1 MDTKWKKSKGVLS
14 VLFLLVGLTLTVI
27 FGGIAA
33 LGATSLD
40 VREIRDSFQSDYQ
53 NTQRFRSEMS
63 HNLRTILEAQVETK
77 EISYPLRDP
86 NLRWGVWKDGAFQ
99 EGNLTGIE
107 RELITPN
114 EEGYNFYLY
123 YRNGTVT
130 IWKDGEEVDVYG
142 DGVYRDQWS
151 QWNVPGY
158 QNMDLITFL
167 GYAGDYATATWGGI
181 ISGDVAT
188 PQSSAAPVETTPEAA
203 EENPWNGLTI
213 RLAAAEVPI
222 PFTGYTYSGIYGILD
237 SMQFTRQAVSIVG
250 GCFLLGVALL
260 VWAILWRRWL
270 GLALRA
276 VGTVTGKIW
285 LELKVAV
292 LVALVFPLL
301 LSISYASEPIF
312 LAIAIAICWLLV
324 FYLNDL
330 ICNRGKL
337 FRSSFCG
344 WLAGLLRG
352 DGVDQ
357 PLQKK
362 LLRSAVV
369 AYVAALVLAVGAAAA
384 DGFLLLCWRDYGY
397 GFPWV
402 PVLIGVLGLLLL
414 LLLYRHWKDERTLIE
429 DLSALNAQVEEVR
442 QGRRAPALPPERPLA
457 PLSQAVE
464 DIGGGLQRA
473 VEERTRSERMKVEL
487 ITNVSHDLK
496 TPLTS
501 ILSYAELLREEE
513 DLPDHVR
520 DYVQILNDKALRL
533 KTMVQEVFDVSKAA
547 SGNLT
552 LNWKDLDLAKL
563 IRQTLA
569 DQADPI
575 AESGLQFRVNLPE
588 EPVPV
593 RADGDRLYRVFQNLI
608 HNALQYALPGSR
620 VYVDLNV
627 AGDEA
632 VARVQNISKEE
643 LPRNIDFTE
652 RFVRGDESRTDGG
665 SGLGLAIALSFTQ
678 ACGGT
683 LTVTTDADLF
693 TARVA
698 LPLSKAPLP
707 ETPKE

>member
-14 VLFLLVGLTLTVI
+14 ILFLLVGLTLAVI
-27 FGGIAA
+27 FGGIAV
-33 LGATSLD
+33 LGAASLD
-40 VREIRDSFQSDYQ
+40 VREIMDSFQSDYQ
-53 NTQRFRSEMS
+53 NTRRFRSEMS
-63 HNLRTILEAQVETK
+63 HNLRTILEAQVENK
-77 EISYPLRDP
+77 EISYPLQDP
-86 NLRWGVWKDGAFQ
+86 NLRWGVWKNGAFQ

-107 RELITPN
+107 RDLITPD
-114 EEGYNFYLY
+114 EEGYNFYLS
-123 YRNGTVT
+123 YRNGEVA

-142 DGVYRDQWS
+142 DGVYRAEWDQWEM
-151 QWNVPGY
+151 PGY
-158 QNMDLITFL
+158 QNMDLINFL
-167 GYAGDYATATWGGI
+167 GYAGDYATATWGGSAI
-181 ISGDVAT
+181 
-188 PQSSAAPVETTPEAA
+188 PQSSAAPIETDPGTVN
-203 EENPWNGLTI
+203 ENPWDGLTI

-222 PFTGYTYSGIYGILD
+222 YYARYDYSDLYGVTE
-237 SMQFTRQAVSIVG
+237 SMYFTRQAATLVG

-270 GLALRA
+270 GLAFRA
-276 VGTVTGKIW
+276 VGTVTGRIW
-285 LELKVAV
+285 LELKLAV
-292 LVALVFPLL
+292 LIALVFPLL
-301 LSISYASEPIF
+301 LAISYASEPVF
-312 LAIAIAICWLLV
+312 LAIAITICWLLV

-330 ICNRGKL
+330 ICNWGRL
-337 FRSSFCG
+337 LRSSFCG

-384 DGFLLLCWRDYGY
+384 DGFLLLYWRDFGY

-429 DLSALNAQVEEVR
+429 DLSALDAQVEEVR
-442 QGRRAPALPPERPLA
+442 QGRRAPALPPESPLA

-464 DIGGGLQRA
+464 DIGGGLQKA

-501 ILSYAELLREEE
+501 ILSYAALLQEEE

-547 SGNLT
+547 SGNLN
-552 LNWKDLDLAKL
+552 LNWKDLDLGKL

-608 HNALQYALPGSR
+608 HNALQYAMPGSR
-620 VYVDLNV
+620 VYVDLTV
-627 AGDEA
+627 EGDEA
-632 VARVQNISKEE
+632 VAKVQNISKEE

-652 RFVRGDESRTDGG
+652 RFVRGDQSRTDGG

-683 LTVTTDADLF
+683 LEVSTDADLF
-693 TARVA
+693 TARVR
-698 LPLSKAPLP
+698 LPLCPVPQTEA
-707 ETPKE
+707 

>member
-14 VLFLLVGLTLTVI
+14 VLFLLVGLTLTAI
-27 FGGIAA
+27 FGGLCILYAGYLNPREA
-33 LGATSLD
+33 LDAFRG
-40 VREIRDSFQSDYQ
+40 DYQ
-53 NTQRFRSEMS
+53 NTRSFRGEMS
-63 HNLRTILEAQVETK
+63 YNLRTVLEAQVENK
-77 EISYPLRDP
+77 EITYPLRDP
-86 NLRWGVWKDGAFQ
+86 NLRWGVWKDGVFQ
-99 EGNLTGIE
+99 EGNLSGIE
-107 RELITPN
+107 GDLKNHDEA
-114 EEGYNFYLY
+114 GYNFYLEY
-123 YRNGTVT
+123 FDGKVT
-130 IWKDGEEVDVYG
+130 IWKDGKEVDVYG
-142 DGVYRDQWS
+142 DGVYRDRWS
-151 QWNVPGY
+151 QWEVPGY

-167 GYAGDYATATWGGI
+167 GYAGDYATAEWGG
-181 ISGDVAT
+181 SAVAT
-188 PQSSAAPVETTPEAA
+188 PQSSAVPVETTPETVD
-203 EENPWNGLTI
+203 ESPWDGVLI

-222 PFTGYTYSGIYGILD
+222 SYARYDHSDLYGVAE
-237 SMQFTRQAVSIVG
+237 SMHFTRQAVSLVG

-285 LELKVAV
+285 LEFKLAV
-292 LVALVFPLL
+292 LIALVFPLL

-312 LAIAIAICWLLV
+312 LAIAITICWLLV

-330 ICNRGKL
+330 VCNRSGL
-337 FRSSFCG
+337 LRASFCA
-344 WLAGLLRG
+344 WLVGLLRG

-362 LLRSAVV
+362 LLRGAVM
-369 AYVAALVLAVGAAAA
+369 AYMAALILAAGAAVL
-384 DGFLLLCWRDYGY
+384 DFQFFLYWMRYQSGL
-397 GFPWV
+397 PWLPFLV
-402 PVLIGVLGLLLL
+402 GVLGLLLL
-414 LLLYRHWKDERTLIE
+414 ALLYRHWKDERALIE
-429 DLSALNAQVEEVR
+429 DLSALEAQVEEAR
-442 QGRRAPALPPERPLA
+442 QGSRVPALPPESPLA
-457 PLSQAVE
+457 PISQAVE
-464 DIGGGLQRA
+464 DIGGGLQMA

-501 ILSYAELLREEE
+501 ILSYAALLQEEE

-547 SGNLT
+547 SGNLN
-552 LNWKDLDLAKL
+552 LNWKDLDLGKL
-563 IRQTLA
+563 LRQTLA

-608 HNALQYALPGSR
+608 HNALQYAMPGSR
-620 VYVDLNV
+620 VYVDLTV
-627 AGDEA
+627 EGDEA
-632 VARVQNISKEE
+632 VAKVQNISREE
-643 LPRNIDFTE
+643 LPRDIDFTE

-683 LTVTTDADLF
+683 LEVSTDADLF
-693 TARVA
+693 TARVR
-698 LPLSKAPLP
+698 LPLCPVSQTEA
-707 ETPKE
+707 

>member
-14 VLFLLVGLTLTVI
+14 ILFLLVGMTLTVI
-27 FGGIAA
+27 FGGIAV
-33 LGATSLD
+33 LGAGSLD
-40 VREIRDSFQSDYQ
+40 VREITDSFRGDYQ
-53 NTQRFRSEMS
+53 NTRRFRSEMS
-63 HNLRTILEAQVETK
+63 HNLRTVLEARVESK
-77 EISYPLRDP
+77 EYSYPLRDP
-86 NLRWGVWKDGAFQ
+86 NLRWGVWENEVFQ
-99 EGNLTGIE
+99 EGNLSGTEGD
-107 RELITPN
+107 LITPD
-114 EEGYNFYLY
+114 EAGYNFYLY
-123 YRNGTVT
+123 YQNGKVT

-142 DGVYRDQWS
+142 DGVYRDEWD

-167 GYAGDYATATWGGI
+167 GYVGDYASTGW
-181 ISGDVAT
+181 SGSAVAN
-188 PQSSAAPVETTPEAA
+188 PQSSAVPMETNPETAD
-203 EENPWNGLTI
+203 ETPWNGLTI
-213 RLAAAEVPI
+213 RLAAAETPI

-237 SMQFTRQAVSIVG
+237 SMYVTRQAVSVVG

-285 LELKVAV
+285 LEVKLAV
-292 LVALVFPLL
+292 LIALVGPLL

-312 LAIAIAICWLLV
+312 LAVAIAICWLLV

-330 ICNRGKL
+330 ACNRSKL
-337 FRSSFCG
+337 FRASFCG

-362 LLRSAVV
+362 LLRGAVM
-369 AYVAALVLAVGAAAA
+369 AYVAALILAVGAAVL
-384 DGFLLLCWRDYGY
+384 DFRFFLYWMRYQYGLPWLPLL
-397 GFPWV
+397 V
-402 PVLIGVLGLLLL
+402 GVLGLILLA
-414 LLLYRHWKDERTLIE
+414 LLYRHWRDERALIE
-429 DLSALNAQVEEVR
+429 DLSALDAQVEEAR
-442 QGRRAPALPPERPLA
+442 QGRRAPALPPERPLY

-464 DIGGGLQRA
+464 DVGGGLQKA

-520 DYVQILNDKALRL
+520 DYVRILNDKALRL

-547 SGNLT
+547 SGNLN
-552 LNWKDLDLAKL
+552 LNWEDLDLGKL
-563 IRQTLA
+563 LRQTLA

-608 HNALQYALPGSR
+608 HNALQYAMSGSR
-620 VYVDLNV
+620 VYVDLTV
-627 AGDEA
+627 EGDEA
-632 VARVQNISKEE
+632 VAKVQNISREE

-683 LTVTTDADLF
+683 LEVSTDADLF
-693 TARVA
+693 TARVR
-698 LPLSKAPLP
+698 LPLHKPNRS
-707 ETPKE
+707 

>member
-14 VLFLLVGLTLTVI
+14 VLFLLVGLTLAVI
-27 FGGIAA
+27 FGA
-33 LGATSLD
+33 LCILYAGYMNPREVLD
-40 VREIRDSFQSDYQ
+40 AFQGDYQ
-53 NTQRFRSEMS
+53 NTRHFRSEIS
-63 HNLRTILEAQVETK
+63 RDLRTILEAQVEEK
-77 EISYPLRDP
+77 EYSYPLQDP
-86 NLRWGVWKDGAFQ
+86 NLRWGVWKDGVFQ

-107 RELITPN
+107 RDLITPD
-114 EEGYNFYLY
+114 EAGYNFYLY

-130 IWKDGEEVDVYG
+130 IWKNGEEVDVYG
-142 DGVYRDQWS
+142 DGVYRDEWGQWE
-151 QWNVPGY
+151 VPGY

-167 GYAGDYATATWGGI
+167 GYAGDYATAEWG
-181 ISGDVAT
+181 SGAN
-188 PQSSAAPVETTPEAA
+188 PQSSAAPVETTPETVD
-203 EENPWNGLTI
+203 ENPWNGLTI

-222 PFTGYTYSGIYGILD
+222 HYARYDYSDLYGVAEN
-237 SMQFTRQAVSIVG
+237 MYFTRQAVTLVG

-276 VGTVTGKIW
+276 VGTVTGRIW
-285 LELKVAV
+285 LEVKLAV
-292 LVALVFPLL
+292 LAALVGPLL
-301 LSISYASEPIF
+301 LSISYASEPLF

-330 ICNRGKL
+330 ICNRGRPL
-337 FRSSFCG
+337 RSSFCA

-362 LLRSAVV
+362 LLRSAVM
-369 AYVAALVLAVGAAAA
+369 AYVAALILAVGAAAA
-384 DGFLLLCWRDYGY
+384 DGFLLLYWRDFGY

-429 DLSALNAQVEEVR
+429 DLSALNTQVEETR
-442 QGRRAPALPPERPLA
+442 QGRRAPALPPESPLA

-464 DIGGGLQRA
+464 DIGGGLQKA

-501 ILSYAELLREEE
+501 ILSYAALLQEEE

-547 SGNLT
+547 SGNLN
-552 LNWKDLDLAKL
+552 LNWKDLDLGKL
-563 IRQTLA
+563 LRQTLA

-608 HNALQYALPGSR
+608 HNALQYAMPGSR
-620 VYVDLNV
+620 VYVDLTV
-627 AGDEA
+627 EGDEV
-632 VARVQNISKEE
+632 VAKVQNISREE
-643 LPRNIDFTE
+643 LPRDIDFTE

-683 LTVTTDADLF
+683 LEVSTDADLF
-693 TARVA
+693 TARVR
-698 LPLSKAPLP
+698 LPLCPVSQT
-707 ETPKE
+707 ES